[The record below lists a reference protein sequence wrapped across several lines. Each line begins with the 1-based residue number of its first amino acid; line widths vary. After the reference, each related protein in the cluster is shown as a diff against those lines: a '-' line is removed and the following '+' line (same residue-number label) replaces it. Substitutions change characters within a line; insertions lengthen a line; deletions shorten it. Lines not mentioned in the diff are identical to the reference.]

1 MVWYLTFDE
10 NVRIFV
16 LKTGRTMSEKLNDL
30 LFAIVM
36 VVGVVAIFGI
46 LTVLNQV
53 FDSVPILR
61 SIFGLVFIIGVVYMF
76 LRMERK
82 SS

>member
-1 MVWYLTFDE
+1 
-10 NVRIFV
+10 
-16 LKTGRTMSEKLNDL
+16 MSEKLNDL